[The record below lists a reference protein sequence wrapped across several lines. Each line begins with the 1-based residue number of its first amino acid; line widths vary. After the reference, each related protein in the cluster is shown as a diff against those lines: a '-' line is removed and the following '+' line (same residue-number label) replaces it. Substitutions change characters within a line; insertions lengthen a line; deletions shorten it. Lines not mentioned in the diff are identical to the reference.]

1 MKKIKMEF
9 PVNIKVKAGMPK
21 TEITGEEDGVYSV
34 NVHAKAEDNKA
45 NIELVNFF
53 SRLAGK
59 RVRILKVVKS
69 KRKVIG

>member
-1 MKKIKMEF
+1 MDKPMEF

-21 TEITGEEDGVYSV
+21 TEITGEEKGVYSV

-45 NIELVNFF
+45 NIEIIKFF
-53 SRLAGK
+53 SKIAGK
-59 RVRILKVVKS
+59 RIRILKGVKS

>member
-21 TEITGEEDGVYSV
+21 TEITGEENGAYSV
-34 NVHAKAEDNKA
+34 EVHAKAEDNKA

-59 RVRILKVVKS
+59 RVRILKGVKS
-69 KRKVIG
+69 KSKVIG

>member
-9 PVNIKVKAGMPK
+9 PVNIKVKAGMPN
-21 TEITGEEDGVYSV
+21 TEITGEEKGVYCV

-45 NIELVNFF
+45 NIEIIKFF
-53 SRLAGK
+53 SKIAGK
-59 RVRILKVVKS
+59 RIRILKGVKS